1 MVFSSLPIFLDPPN
15 WTQMQQQPLQCLIGG
30 GGSDHHHLMP
40 PPSGLAPLPSA
51 AGAADTAAS
60 APAAAAQQQP
70 RPAVVSMSE
79 RARLA
84 RVPLPEPGTL
94 RCPRCDSTNTKFCY
108 FNNYSL
114 SQPRHFCKAC
124 RRYWTRGGALRNVPV
139 GGGCRRNTKRSTK
152 KSSSSSS
159 RQGGGAGNAA
169 AAATSSSST
178 TSTSTT
184 ATTSSAAAAAADV
197 IASMQAGGAL
207 LPHHLIGGLPSSA
220 AAAAAL
226 EASLEG
232 YHHHHHAHGH
242 QLPFLQP
249 PPFLQQ
255 GLHGYH
261 FADGDVAAGAA
272 LADGGFPRGV
282 ASGLLAQLASV
293 KMEEHGTNNGGGVG
307 GGFVGAHEQ
316 YWHGGNG
323 GGGWPAEFLSG
334 FSSSSSGNVL

>member
-15 WTQMQQQPLQCLIGG
+15 WGQMQMQQQQQPPLQCLLGGGGGG

-40 PPSGLAPLPSA
+40 PPSGLAPLP
-51 AGAADTAAS
+51 GGPADTAAS
-60 APAAAAQQQP
+60 APAGGNSSSSMQAPAGAGAGAQP
-70 RPAVVSMSE
+70 RPVVSMAE

-139 GGGCRRNTKRSTK
+139 GGGCRRNTKRSSK
-152 KSSSSSS
+152 KSS
-159 RQGGGAGNAA
+159 RGGGAGAT
-169 AAATSSSST
+169 AATSSSST

-184 ATTSSAAAAAADV
+184 ATTTSAAMAAAEA
-197 IASMQAGGAL
+197 IASMQAQ
-207 LPHHLIGGLPSSA
+207 LPHLGLPPA

-232 YHHHHHAHGH
+232 YHHY
-242 QLPFLQP
+242 LPFQMQP
-249 PPFLQQ
+249 QFLQQ
-255 GLHGYH
+255 VGLHGYH
-261 FADGDVAAGAA
+261 FADDGSGV
-272 LADGGFPRGV
+272 LADGFPRGVV
-282 ASGLLAQLASV
+282 ASGLLAQLAAV
-293 KMEEHGTNNGGGVG
+293 KMEEHSSGGGG
-307 GGFVGAHEQ
+307 GAVAAHEQ
-316 YWHGGNG
+316 SYWPGSTGG

>member
-1 MVFSSLPIFLDPPN
+1 MHTYL
-15 WTQMQQQPLQCLIGG
+15 QMKMQQQPPLQCLLGGGG

-40 PPSGLAPLPSA
+40 PPSGLAPLP
-51 AGAADTAAS
+51 GGPADTAAS
-60 APAAAAQQQP
+60 APAGGGSSTSMQAAAGAGTAAAQP
-70 RPAVVSMSE
+70 RPVVSMAE

-139 GGGCRRNTKRSTK
+139 GGGCRRNTKRSSK
-152 KSSSSSS
+152 KSS
-159 RQGGGAGNAA
+159 RGGGGAGAT
-169 AAATSSSST
+169 AATSSSST

-184 ATTSSAAAAAADV
+184 ATTTTATTTSAAMAAAEA
-197 IASMQAGGAL
+197 IASMQAQ
-207 LPHHLIGGLPSSA
+207 LPHLGLPPA

-232 YHHHHHAHGH
+232 YHHY
-242 QLPFLQP
+242 LPLQMQP
-249 PPFLQQ
+249 QFLQQ
-255 GLHGYH
+255 AGLHGYH
-261 FADGDVAAGAA
+261 FADDGTGV
-272 LADGGFPRGV
+272 LADGFPRGVV
-282 ASGLLAQLASV
+282 ASGLLAQLAAV
-293 KMEEHGTNNGGGVG
+293 KMEEHSSNGGGAVAAHHEQSYWPGSTG
-307 GGFVGAHEQ
+307 GGS
-316 YWHGGNG
+316 
-323 GGGWPAEFLSG
+323 GWPAEFLSG

>member
-15 WTQMQQQPLQCLIGG
+15 WGQMQQQPLQCLL

-40 PPSGLAPLPSA
+40 PPSGLAPLP
-51 AGAADTAAS
+51 GGPTADTAAS
-60 APAAAAQQQP
+60 APAGGGGSSSTSLQTAAGAQP
-70 RPAVVSMSE
+70 RPAVSMSE

-84 RVPLPEPGTL
+84 CVPLPEPSML

-139 GGGCRRNTKRSTK
+139 GGGCRRNTKRASK
-152 KSSSSSS
+152 KQSSS
-159 RQGGGAGNAA
+159 RGGQGGAGGA

-178 TSTSTT
+178 TSTTT
-184 ATTSSAAAAAADV
+184 TTTTTSATAAAEV
-197 IASMQAGGAL
+197 LASMQAQF
-207 LPHHLIGGLPSSA
+207 PHLGFPP
-220 AAAAAL
+220 AAAL

-232 YHHHHHAHGH
+232 YHHNC
-242 QLPFLQP
+242 LPLQMQP
-249 PPFLQQ
+249 QFLQQ

-261 FADGDVAAGAA
+261 FADVDGGG
-272 LADGGFPRGV
+272 LADGFPRGV
-282 ASGLLAQLASV
+282 ASGLLAQLAAV
-293 KMEEHGTNNGGGVG
+293 KMEEHGNGGG
-307 GGFVGAHEQ
+307 GASHEQ
-316 YWHGGNG
+316 YWPGNG
-323 GGGWPAEFLSG
+323 GGSGSGWPAEFLSG

>member
-1 MVFSSLPIFLDPPN
+1 MVFSSLPIFLDPQN
-15 WTQMQQQPLQCLIGG
+15 WSQIQQQPHQCLISGG
-30 GGSDHHHLMP
+30 GNDHHHLIP
-40 PPSGLAPLPSA
+40 PPSGLAPLP
-51 AGAADTAAS
+51 GGPTGDTAAS
-60 APAAAAQQQP
+60 GPAGGSSTSLQAAGPGAAQP
-70 RPAVVSMSE
+70 RPAVSMAE

-124 RRYWTRGGALRNVPV
+124 RRYWTRGGALRTVPV
-139 GGGCRRNTKRSTK
+139 GGGCRRNTKRSSK
-152 KSSSSSS
+152 KSS
-159 RQGGGAGNAA
+159 RQGGAGSGGAT
-169 AAATSSSST
+169 AATSSSST

-184 ATTSSAAAAAADV
+184 TSAAATAADV
-197 IASMQAGGAL
+197 IASMQG
-207 LPHHLIGGLPSSA
+207 LPHHLAFPSA

-232 YHHHHHAHGH
+232 YHHHH
-242 QLPFLQP
+242 LPLLQP
-249 PPFLQQ
+249 QFLQQ

-261 FADGDVAAGAA
+261 FADGDVGA
-272 LADGGFPRGV
+272 LADGFPRGV

-293 KMEEHGTNNGGGVG
+293 KMEEHGGGAN
-307 GGFVGAHEQ
+307 FVGANEQ
-316 YWHGGNG
+316 YWAGG